1 MNNHNE
7 KKKIGFI
14 SAFSICF
21 TSLVGIGIFLK
32 NAAVGTNAGGHGV
45 AWLFS

>member
-1 MNNHNE
+1 MNNHKE

-21 TSLVGIGIFLK
+21 TSIVGIGIFLK
-32 NAAVGTNAGGHGV
+32 NA
-45 AWLFS
+45 